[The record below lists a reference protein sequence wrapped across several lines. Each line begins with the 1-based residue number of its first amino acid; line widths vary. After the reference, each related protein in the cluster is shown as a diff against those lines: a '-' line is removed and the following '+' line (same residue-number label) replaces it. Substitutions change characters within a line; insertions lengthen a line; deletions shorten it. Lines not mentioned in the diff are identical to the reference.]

1 MTLLGLAPFA
11 AVAAAL
17 GIGAL
22 LVGRGRSLRM
32 AGVALLLAGSAP
44 LVLTRVSGL
53 LDLAGAHPLA
63 AIGVAAIGVAVVCGL
78 AVLFTSRPWLM
89 VVLALLA
96 GLRIPLSLS
105 DPSPTNHLVVLWVV
119 VLAGLASFVWRG
131 LRRDWPPPRLGG
143 VGWALG
149 AFILLAAASLF
160 WSIGRE
166 QGAYTF
172 VAFYAPFGAMAAM
185 IGSMEVRGRLPRAL
199 AVTQV
204 ALAVI
209 VSAVALFQ
217 LKTGQIFWNPD
228 LMEGNVRLTY
238 FRTNSL
244 FWDASALGR
253 FQGLAIITVV
263 GVLALGSRRRSV
275 LAAAALSAFIFIGL
289 DLSYS
294 RAGLAMLILGILL
307 IASWWRPRVVLPLG
321 ATALIGAIA
330 VLAVTGGVSI
340 ERITSSRA
348 AIFQDGLR
356 AFESAPVTGIGLGGY
371 PSSHSVVLGVAAELG
386 VIGLIALLALV
397 VAAVHAAM
405 RPAEPGRDRAL
416 RAVLAVELAAVFT
429 HSMIDS
435 GLFDDGATWA
445 LLAMLAVS
453 ACPGRPSSFAGSVAA
468 PELPASASA

>member
-1 MTLLGLAPFA
+1 MTLLALAPFA

-17 GIGAL
+17 GVAAL
-22 LVGRGRSLRM
+22 LVGTSGRARI
-32 AGVALLLAGSAP
+32 AGVVVLLAGSAP
-44 LVLTRVSGL
+44 LVLTRVAGL
-53 LDLAGAHPLA
+53 LDLAGAHPLP
-63 AIGVAAIGVAVVCGL
+63 AIGVTVVAAALVGGL
-78 AVLFTSRPWLM
+78 AVLFVTRPWLM

-105 DPSPTNHLVVLWVV
+105 DPSPTNHLVVLWLV

-131 LRRDWPPPRLGG
+131 LREDWPPPRLGA
-143 VGWALG
+143 VGWALA

-160 WSIGRE
+160 WSAGRE

-185 IGSMEVRGRLPRAL
+185 IGSMDVRGRLPRTL

-228 LMEGNVRLTY
+228 LMEGNIRLTY

-253 FQGLAIITVV
+253 FQGLAIITVI
-263 GVLALGSRRRSV
+263 GVLALGTRQRSV
-275 LAAAALSAFIFIGL
+275 TAAAALSAFIFIGL

-294 RAGLAMLILGILL
+294 RAGLAMLILGVLL
-307 IASWWRPRVVLPLG
+307 IAACWRPRLIVPLG
-321 ATALIGAIA
+321 AAALIAAVA
-330 VLAVTGGVSI
+330 VLAVTGGVSL

-348 AIFQDGLR
+348 AIFQQGLQ
-356 AFESAPVTGIGLGGY
+356 AFESAPVAGVGLGGY
-371 PSSHSVVLGVAAELG
+371 PSSHSVALGVAAELG
-386 VIGLIALLALV
+386 VAGLLALLALV
-397 VAAVHAAM
+397 FVAARAAL
-405 RPAEPGRDRAL
+405 RPAEPGRDRVL
-416 RAVLAVELAAVFT
+416 RAIVAAELAAVFA

-435 GLFDDGATWA
+435 GLFDDGTTWA
-445 LLAMLAVS
+445 LLAMLAVTASS
-453 ACPGRPSSFAGSVAA
+453 APARTPAPAPGG
-468 PELPASASA
+468 PA